1 MNAMEVMSNFRHEKI
16 LFVNNEKAGLK
27 AIIAVHNTNLGPA
40 IGGCRLWPYAS
51 FDDALFDVTR
61 LSRGMSHKNAVAGLP
76 HGGGKGVIIAD
87 PSQKTEAMF
96 EAFGEAVN
104 NLGGDYIT
112 AEDVNT
118 DTNDALVMLR
128 KTKYLCGLPHGGGK
142 GVIIADPSMKTEAM
156 FEAFGEAVESLG
168 GDYITAED
176 VNTTCDDALVM
187 MRKTS
192 HICGLPMNSG
202 DPSPFTARGCW
213 QGIKATAKVA
223 LGRNDLEGLTV
234 TVQGLGKVGYDLCR
248 YLHNDG
254 AKLFVG
260 NLRNKEA
267 LERARDEF
275 GATILE
281 NDQIMTQECDIL
293 APCALGAILNYNTI
307 PNLNCKAV
315 AGAANNQILDDEC
328 GRMLKARGIYY
339 APDFVINGGGVI
351 NAAAEVD
358 GPYNKDEV
366 LVKVDNIYTTIEH
379 ILSESKKTGEP
390 EGVIATRYAESLI
403 YR

>member
-1 MNAMEVMSNFRHEKI
+1 MNAMTEMSNFRHEKV

-40 IGGCRLWPYAS
+40 IGGCRLWPYESYDA
-51 FDDALFDVTR
+51 ALFDVLR

-96 EAFGEAVN
+96 EAFAEAVN

-118 DTNDALVMLR
+118 TCDDAMIMLR
-128 KTKYLCGLPHGGGK
+128 KTK
-142 GVIIADPSMKTEAM
+142 
-156 FEAFGEAVESLG
+156 
-168 GDYITAED
+168 
-176 VNTTCDDALVM
+176 
-187 MRKTS
+187 

-202 DPSPFTARGCW
+202 DPSPFTARGVW

-223 LGRNDLEGLTV
+223 LERDSLEGV
-234 TVQGLGKVGYDLCR
+234 TVAIQGLGKVGYDLAR

-254 AKLFVG
+254 AKLIVG
-260 NLRNKEA
+260 NRSNQAA
-267 LERARDEF
+267 LERAADEF
-275 GATILE
+275 GATIVGTNEIL
-281 NDQIMTQECDIL
+281 TAECDIL
-293 APCALGAILNYNTI
+293 APCALGAILNPNTI
-307 PNLNCKAV
+307 PNLRCTAV
-315 AGAANNQILDDEC
+315 AGAANNQILDDAS
-328 GRMLKARGIYY
+328 GLALKARGIYY

-358 GPYNKDEV
+358 GPYDVKAV
-366 LVKVDNIYTTIEH
+366 LEKVDNIYNTIEH
-379 ILSESKKTGEP
+379 ILTESKATGEP
-390 EGVIATRYAESLI
+390 EGIIATRYAESLI
-403 YR
+403 YK

>member
-1 MNAMEVMSNFRHEKI
+1 MNALTEMSKYRHEKV
-16 LFVNNEKAGLK
+16 LFINNEKAGLK

-87 PSQKTEAMF
+87 PS
-96 EAFGEAVN
+96 
-104 NLGGDYIT
+104 
-112 AEDVNT
+112 
-118 DTNDALVMLR
+118 
-128 KTKYLCGLPHGGGK
+128 
-142 GVIIADPSMKTEAM
+142 MKTEAM

-176 VNTTCDDALVM
+176 VNTTCDDALIM

-202 DPSPFTARGCW
+202 DPSPFTARGVW

-223 LGRNDLEGLTV
+223 LGRNDLEGVTV

-254 AKLFVG
+254 AKLYVG
-260 NLRNKEA
+260 NLRNKAA

-307 PNLNCKAV
+307 PALNCKAV

-366 LVKVDNIYTTIEH
+366 LVKVDNIYNTIEH
-379 ILSESKKTGEP
+379 ILSESKKSGEP

>member
-1 MNAMEVMSNFRHEKI
+1 MNAMTEMSNYRHEKV

-40 IGGCRLWPYAS
+40 IGGCRLWPYESYDA
-51 FDDALFDVTR
+51 ALFDVLR

-96 EAFGEAVN
+96 EAFAEAVN

-118 DTNDALVMLR
+118 TCDDAMIMLR
-128 KTKYLCGLPHGGGK
+128 KTK
-142 GVIIADPSMKTEAM
+142 
-156 FEAFGEAVESLG
+156 
-168 GDYITAED
+168 
-176 VNTTCDDALVM
+176 
-187 MRKTS
+187 

-202 DPSPFTARGCW
+202 DPSPFTSRGVW

-223 LGRNDLEGLTV
+223 LGRDSLEGV
-234 TVQGLGKVGYDLCR
+234 TVAIQGLGKVGYELAR
-248 YLHNDG
+248 YLHKDG
-254 AKLFVG
+254 AKLIVG
-260 NLRNKEA
+260 NRSNTAA
-267 LERARDEF
+267 LERAADEF
-275 GATILE
+275 GATVVGTNEIL
-281 NDQIMTQECDIL
+281 TAECDIL
-293 APCALGAILNYNTI
+293 APCALGAILNPNTI
-307 PNLNCKAV
+307 PNLRCKAV
-315 AGAANNQILDDEC
+315 AGAANNQILDDAS
-328 GRMLKARGIYY
+328 GLALKARGIYY

-358 GPYNKDEV
+358 GPYNVDAV
-366 LVKVDNIYTTIEH
+366 LEKVDNIYNSIEH

-390 EGVIATRYAESLI
+390 EGVIATRFAESII
-403 YR
+403 YK

>member
-1 MNAMEVMSNFRHEKI
+1 MNAMTEMSNYRHEKV
-16 LFVNNEKAGLK
+16 LFINNEKAGLK

-40 IGGCRLWPYAS
+40 IGGCRLFPYAS
-51 FDDALFDVTR
+51 YDDALFDVLR

-118 DTNDALVMLR
+118 
-128 KTKYLCGLPHGGGK
+128 
-142 GVIIADPSMKTEAM
+142 
-156 FEAFGEAVESLG
+156 
-168 GDYITAED
+168 
-176 VNTTCDDALVM
+176 TCDDALVM
-187 MRKTS
+187 MRKTK

-202 DPSPFTARGCW
+202 DPSPFTARGVW

-223 LGRNDLEGLTV
+223 LGRDDLEGLTIA
-234 TVQGLGKVGYDLCR
+234 VQGLGKVGYDLCR
-248 YLHNDG
+248 LLNESG
-254 AKLFVG
+254 AKLIIA
-260 NLRNKEA
+260 NRSNKA
-267 LERARDEF
+267 MADQAAAEF
-275 GATILE
+275 GAKIVATDEIYA
-281 NDQIMTQECDIL
+281 QECDIFSPN
-293 APCALGAILNYNTI
+293 AMGAILNPTTI
-307 PNLNCKAV
+307 PQLRCKAV
-315 AGAANNQILDDEC
+315 AGGANNQILDNASGEA
-328 GRMLKARGIYY
+328 LKARGIFY

-358 GPYNKDEV
+358 GPYNKEAV
-366 LVKVDNIYTTIEH
+366 LKKVDNIYNTIEH

-390 EGVIATRYAESLI
+390 EGIIATRFAESII

>member
-1 MNAMEVMSNFRHEKI
+1 MNAMTEMSNYRHEKV

-40 IGGCRLWPYAS
+40 IGGCRLFPYESYDA
-51 FDDALFDVTR
+51 ALFDVLR

-96 EAFGEAVN
+96 EAFAEAVEA
-104 NLGGDYIT
+104 LGGDYIT

-118 DTNDALVMLR
+118 DTNDAL
-128 KTKYLCGLPHGGGK
+128 
-142 GVIIADPSMKTEAM
+142 I
-156 FEAFGEAVESLG
+156 
-168 GDYITAED
+168 
-176 VNTTCDDALVM
+176 M
-187 MRKTS
+187 MRKTK

-202 DPSPFTARGCW
+202 DPSPFTSRGVW

-223 LGRNDLEGLTV
+223 LGRDSLEGV
-234 TVQGLGKVGYDLCR
+234 TIAVQGLGKVAYELCR

-254 AKLFVG
+254 AKLIVA
-260 NLRNKEA
+260 NRSNKA
-267 LERARDEF
+267 KLDQAAAEF
-275 GATILE
+275 GAKIVSTEEIYS
-281 NDQIMTQECDIL
+281 QECDIFSPN
-293 APCALGAILNYNTI
+293 AMGAIINPNTI
-307 PNLNCKAV
+307 AQLKCKAV
-315 AGAANNQILDDEC
+315 AGAANNQILDDAS
-328 GRMLKARGIYY
+328 GIALKEKGIFY

-366 LVKVDNIYTTIEH
+366 LVKVDNIYNSIEH
-379 ILSESKKTGEP
+379 ILNESKETGEP
-390 EGVIATRYAESLI
+390 EGTIATRYAESLI
-403 YR
+403 YK

>member
-1 MNAMEVMSNFRHEKI
+1 MNAMTEMSKFRHEKV

-40 IGGCRLWPYAS
+40 IGGCRLWNYDS
-51 FDDALFDVTR
+51 YDDALFDVLR

-96 EAFGEAVN
+96 EAFA
-104 NLGGDYIT
+104 
-112 AEDVNT
+112 
-118 DTNDALVMLR
+118 
-128 KTKYLCGLPHGGGK
+128 
-142 GVIIADPSMKTEAM
+142 
-156 FEAFGEAVESLG
+156 EAVENLG

-187 MRKTS
+187 LRKTK
-192 HICGLPMNSG
+192 HICGLPQNSG
-202 DPSPFTARGCW
+202 DPSPFTARGTW

-223 LGRNDLEGLTV
+223 LGRDSLEGVTV
-234 TVQGLGKVGYDLCR
+234 AVQGLGKVGYDLCR

-254 AKLFVG
+254 AKLIVG
-260 NLRNKEA
+260 NRSNKAA
-267 LERARDEF
+267 LEKAADEF
-275 GATILE
+275 GATVVGTDEILFA
-281 NDQIMTQECDIL
+281 NCDIL
-293 APCALGAILNYNTI
+293 APCALGAILNPNTI
-307 PNLNCKAV
+307 PKLNCKAV
-315 AGAANNQILDDEC
+315 AGAANNQILDDAS
-328 GRMLKARGIYY
+328 GLALKARGIYY

-358 GPYNKDEV
+358 GPYDEKAV
-366 LVKVDNIYTTIEH
+366 IAKVDNIYNTVER
-379 ILSESKKTGEP
+379 ILSESKATGEP

-403 YR
+403 YK

>member
-1 MNAMEVMSNFRHEKI
+1 MNAMTEMSKYRHEKV

-40 IGGCRLWPYAS
+40 IGGCRLWNYDS
-51 FDDALFDVTR
+51 YDDALFDVLR

-96 EAFGEAVN
+96 EAFAEAVN
-104 NLGGDYIT
+104 N
-112 AEDVNT
+112 
-118 DTNDALVMLR
+118 
-128 KTKYLCGLPHGGGK
+128 
-142 GVIIADPSMKTEAM
+142 
-156 FEAFGEAVESLG
+156 LG

-187 MRKTS
+187 LRKTK
-192 HICGLPMNSG
+192 HICGLPQNSG
-202 DPSPFTARGCW
+202 DPSPFTARGVW

-223 LGRNDLEGLTV
+223 LGRDSLEGV
-234 TVQGLGKVGYDLCR
+234 TVAIQGLGKVGYDLAR

-254 AKLFVG
+254 AKLIVG
-260 NLRNKEA
+260 NRSNKAA
-267 LERARDEF
+267 LERAADEF
-275 GATILE
+275 GATVVGTNEILSA
-281 NDQIMTQECDIL
+281 ECDIL
-293 APCALGAILNYNTI
+293 APCALGAILNPNTI
-307 PNLNCKAV
+307 PNLRCKAV
-315 AGAANNQILDDEC
+315 AGAANNQILDDAS
-328 GRMLKARGIYY
+328 GLALKARGIYY

-358 GPYNKDEV
+358 GPYKVEEV
-366 LVKVDNIYTTIEH
+366 LKKVDNIYNTIEH
-379 ILSESKKTGEP
+379 ILTESKATGEP

-403 YR
+403 YK